1 MLNYKRSVEV
11 ASKLLIL
18 NERGKKSCNAS
29 VTGNKRG
36 LVVMCWVCEEEFR
49 CKVSLFISFSIS
61 SNSCHG
67 SYLHHKCLTQSRS
80 QLITDQHRAFFFF
93 SSQQAFFSLSCKTIT
108 SKFVFREIMTGE
120 IQPGVKSRLRQSER
134 GNSEGNCRVTAKSAA
149 GFFFFFLSPFL
160 PLSIKFMSRLLLNQR
175 TELSSAN

>member
-1 MLNYKRSVEV
+1 MQ
-11 ASKLLIL
+11 
-18 NERGKKSCNAS
+18 
-29 VTGNKRG
+29 
-36 LVVMCWVCEEEFR
+36 M
-49 CKVSLFISFSIS
+49 SLFISFSIS

-80 QLITDQHRAFFFF
+80 QLITDQHRAIFF
-93 SSQQAFFSLSCKTIT
+93 SSQRAFFSLSCKTIT

-149 GFFFFFLSPFL
+149 GFFFFSFSLSFPPSFHQVYVQVVVK
-160 PLSIKFMSRLLLNQR
+160 PKDGAIFC
-175 TELSSAN
+175 